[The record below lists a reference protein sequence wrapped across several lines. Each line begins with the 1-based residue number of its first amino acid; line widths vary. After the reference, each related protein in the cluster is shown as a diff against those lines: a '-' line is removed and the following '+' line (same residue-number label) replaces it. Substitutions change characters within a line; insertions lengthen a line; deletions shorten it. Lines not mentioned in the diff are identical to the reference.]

1 MNPLGQISEAKEKV
15 PASEM
20 VEVVVETEAEAGAS
34 GYSVTGGGKK
44 GIFVKD
50 VLKDSPAAKHLS
62 LQKGDQLLSAQVYFD
77 NVKYEDALKI
87 LQCAEPYKVS
97 FLLKRTIPGLDVSTL
112 PRAASFELKGPKAKM
127 PKMSFRSKRP
137 FKARKLR
144 AGRFGLKR
152 LKENKQIKARREIEK
167 ETSPAKLEFSPMDVE
182 FVFPKLHKPPKVGIE
197 PMEGEMKFTGYGPQ
211 GGGLKTEK
219 KKMKIRFPKMKL
231 KQANIEEGNIEGG
244 IKDTDKTKEKV
255 KVKQKAP
262 GFGIAFTKAKDRK
275 LDSSEEKM
283 EVKSPE
289 IKFRPP
295 SVEFDF
301 GVSSQ
306 SDADAIKT
314 HVKEKDG
321 LKFQP
326 PKVEL
331 SMGLLSAKADD
342 ALHKKGQISPKV
354 SKEDIKSQKGHSIG
368 EGIKIE
374 IGKFGFGSGPT
385 AEDELGSEDG
395 KTKKAKLQLPEVE
408 LPRYSLDKKK
418 VDKVPEGKEKVQMPS
433 IDITAPKFDLHL
445 LVGKDV
451 TPTRSK
457 TSKADRTH
465 EPLKFLPK
473 FGNLKD
479 DVEVSLPKLALITPK
494 TDLKEKGK
502 DLDGLPSIEISL
514 PKPRCEAKLAV
525 PQKESV
531 ETIKRPGIKLPVIDI
546 SVQDPGIDL
555 HLPKPKGAADIEA
568 KGELIKGSQ
577 DRIDKLELKM
587 PVISLPKPELGRISI
602 STPKADSKCPLLDI
616 ITKENDTEVKDAR
629 ISVPQLDISVPKFM
643 PSFKS
648 PDQAEETKYSKI
660 SLPTFEISLPKIK
673 RAESDVSDKG
683 GKINIPVV
691 DISLPKLKT
700 SESDSKLESTGGGR
714 ISIPQVDI
722 SPPGIKSEDGNKN
735 VWEGGKFRLPTL
747 SKMKA
752 SKKEVDIEC
761 PEMTGVK
768 LQLPKVDIAIPK
780 PISKDAE
787 SDVEGHKGLSG
798 KFKIPTF
805 DVLLPKLKGHKEASD
820 IRHEKGYMPQIDIS
834 LPKLKSPTAE
844 AHAEGH
850 DNKDGKLK
858 MPRFEILLPT
868 MKSKEAKI
876 ADESHKV
883 KGGKSYL
890 PKMDISLPQG
900 KSQEIVAEVE
910 CRDEDSKLY
919 IPKVDVLLPKLKLP
933 EEKITESQKSKDSR
947 IHMPTL
953 DVSLPKIKSEEGG
966 MKTDISVSKGTKVN
980 LPSLDIS
987 LPNLKLP
994 EENIFA
1000 SRGKKDEMNLQTT
1013 PVKIPAVN
1021 IKVPKFDIDLNLPRG
1036 KKDAAADVHF
1046 KEKNKEKD
1054 RKIDKGPGFPKLSHG
1069 IKFGKGNI
1077 PDISL
1082 SIPKGKTDVSR
1093 CKAEVDIKPPK
1104 LKHEDKDPE
1113 IDTHDSQLK
1122 LPTLKIPKLNIVT
1135 PKLPDIDLNVKGT
1148 KDREEASINL
1158 TGEDRRPEWS
1168 DIPEVEIK
1176 IPKILISEKETETE
1190 VKAKKGKIAISEK
1203 AEESYDDH
1211 VKYKFKMP
1219 KLSMPRLGS
1228 KEAGVDAAGA
1238 KADPESRAKIPS
1250 IELSLPAGKVSGGGL
1265 LFPKAQMNVSE
1276 ADTKEYEGKFKM
1288 PKMPTVNISAPK
1300 IDLGVGIPKDKREVS
1315 FGSSRCKE
1323 GASDQGFEGKDF
1335 KLRIPKVTLPSFN
1348 VSSSNEENIE
1358 CDTAMGSKDIHT
1370 HADYRFSKPKVKM
1383 PDVDISIPQRKSGE
1397 NVLDVKADRTFKPKI
1412 KIPKV
1417 NILGNTDEAV
1427 RSHTP
1432 AEPMKMKIPVIDIL
1446 VPKGNMKLDIG
1457 LPKGEGAKGKNTS
1470 TGSPKLKMGKDAGL
1484 EIHGVKKDGEQRG
1497 QFKMKKSG
1505 KGAAEMP
1512 VENKEK
1518 VQGKFQMPKI
1528 TLPSIDFS
1536 IPKEG
1541 TDISVPKLQTPELS
1555 TKSSKF
1561 KIPDLEI
1568 SGSKGTKAESSGSTE
1583 HAGKTRVSE
1592 APSVS
1597 LDPMMGYE
1605 GPKMPRV
1612 KKAVFVLLNP
1622 SQSFTSLSDEVGS
1635 VEPAAAKARAP
1646 KSEMKWKEDKEST
1659 KQGKK
1664 DRVFGADRE
1673 KAGIRSNITSREV
1686 TEKVG
1691 KGKEEIVKPVKS
1703 RTEME
1708 RQSSESPIPKLS
1720 LGFFSGRA
1728 TGEAEYTTVTKRE
1741 GQCGEVTKQEI
1752 SKGKSSLFKVSEFKL
1767 NMSSITRMTP
1777 ESSPQSSRDSLQ
1789 RPKNDEPRSSYKM
1802 QMPSVGFSS
1811 HTTPKDPSTFKEG

>member
-1 MNPLGQISEAKEKV
+1 MQ
-15 PASEM
+15 
-20 VEVVVETEAEAGAS
+20 
-34 GYSVTGGGKK
+34 
-44 GIFVKD
+44 
-50 VLKDSPAAKHLS
+50 
-62 LQKGDQLLSAQVYFD
+62 
-77 NVKYEDALKI
+77 
-87 LQCAEPYKVS
+87 
-97 FLLKRTIPGLDVSTL
+97 
-112 PRAASFELKGPKAKM
+112 
-127 PKMSFRSKRP
+127 SFRSKRP

-152 LKENKQIKARREIEK
+152 LKENKQIKARREIEN
-167 ETSPAKLEFSPMDVE
+167 ETSPANLEFSPMDVE
-182 FVFPKLHKPPKVGIE
+182 FVFPKLHKLPKIGIE
-197 PMEGEMKFTGYGPQ
+197 PMEGEMKFTGYGPR
-211 GGGLKTEK
+211 GGPLTTEK
-219 KKMKIRFPKMKL
+219 KKRKIRFPKMKV
-231 KQANIEEGNIEGG
+231 KQANIEEANIEGG
-244 IKDTDKTKEKV
+244 IKGTDKTKEKL

-262 GFGIAFTKAKDRK
+262 GFGIMFTKAKDRK
-275 LDSSEEKM
+275 LEEKM

-301 GVSSQ
+301 GAISSQ

-321 LKFQP
+321 LKFKP
-326 PKVEL
+326 PEVEL
-331 SMGLLSAKADD
+331 SMGLPSVKAGDT
-342 ALHKKGQISPKV
+342 LPKKGQISPKV

-374 IGKFGFGSGPT
+374 IGKIGFGSGPN

-395 KTKKAKLQLPEVE
+395 KTKKAKLQLPEIE

-418 VDKVPEGKEKVQMPS
+418 VEKVPEGKEKMQMPS
-433 IDITAPKFDLHL
+433 IDITAPKLDLQL

-457 TSKADRTH
+457 TSKAEGTH
-465 EPLKFLPK
+465 EHLKFLPK
-473 FGNLKD
+473 FGSLKD
-479 DVEVSLPKLALITPK
+479 DVVVSLPKFGLVTPK
-494 TDLKEKGK
+494 TDLEEKGK

-514 PKPRCEAKLAV
+514 PRPRYETKLAV

-531 ETIKRPGIKLPVIDI
+531 ETIKRPGIKLPVINI
-546 SVQDPGIDL
+546 SVQDSDINL
-555 HLPKPKGAADIEA
+555 HLPKAKGIADNEA
-568 KGELIKGSQ
+568 KGGLIKGSQ
-577 DRIDKLELKM
+577 DRIDELELKM
-587 PVISLPKPELGRISI
+587 PVISLPKRELGRISA

-616 ITKENDTEVKDAR
+616 ITKENDTDIKDAR
-629 ISVPQLDISVPKFM
+629 ISMPQLNISVPKFM

-648 PDQAEETKYSKI
+648 PDQPEETKASKI

-700 SESDSKLESTGGGR
+700 SESDSKLESTEGGR

-768 LQLPKVDIAIPK
+768 LQLPKIDITIPK
-780 PISKDAE
+780 QISKDTE

-805 DVLLPKLKGHKEASD
+805 DVSLPKLKAHKEVSD

-834 LPKLKSPTAE
+834 LPKLKPPAAE
-844 AHAEGH
+844 AYVEGH
-850 DNKDGKLK
+850 DDKDGKLK

-868 MKSKEAKI
+868 MKSKEAKT
-876 ADESHKV
+876 ADESHEV

-890 PKMDISLPQG
+890 PKMDISFPQR

-933 EEKITESQKSKDSR
+933 EENITESQKSKDSR

-953 DVSLPKIKSEEGG
+953 DVSLPKIKSEEGDIE
-966 MKTDISVSKGTKVN
+966 TDTSVSKGAKVN
-980 LPSLDIS
+980 MPTLDIS

-1000 SRGKKDEMNLQTT
+1000 SRGKKDEMNSQTT

-1021 IKVPKFDIDLNLPRG
+1021 IKVPKFDIDLDLPKG
-1036 KKDAAADVHF
+1036 KKDVTADVHF
-1046 KEKNKEKD
+1046 KEKSKEKD
-1054 RKIDKGPGFPKLSHG
+1054 RKIEGSAVKDKGPGFPKLSHG
-1069 IKFGKGNI
+1069 VKFGKGNI

-1082 SIPKGKTDVSR
+1082 STPKGKTDVSR
-1093 CKAEVDIKPPK
+1093 CKVEPDIKPPK
-1104 LKHEDKDPE
+1104 LKHMDKDPE
-1113 IDTHDSQLK
+1113 IDTHEKDSQLK
-1122 LPTLKIPKLNIVT
+1122 LSTLKIPKLNIVS
-1135 PKLPDIDLNVKGT
+1135 PKLPDIDLNLKGT

-1158 TGEDRRPEWS
+1158 PGDDCRPERS

-1176 IPKILISEKETETE
+1176 FPKILISEKETETE
-1190 VKAKKGKIAISEK
+1190 VKAKKGKIAIPGNAK
-1203 AEESYDDH
+1203 ESCDDE

-1219 KLSMPRLGS
+1219 KLSMPKLGS
-1228 KEAGVDAAGA
+1228 KEAGIDAVEA
-1238 KADPESRAKIPS
+1238 KADPESKAKMPS
-1250 IELSLPAGKVSGGGL
+1250 IKLSLPAGKVSEGGL
-1265 LFPKAQMNVSE
+1265 LLPKP
-1276 ADTKEYEGKFKM
+1276 DTKEYEGKF
-1288 PKMPTVNISAPK
+1288 KMPTVNISAPK
-1300 IDLGVGIPKDKREVS
+1300 IDLGVSIPKDKQEVS
-1315 FGSSRCKE
+1315 FGPRACKE
-1323 GASDQGFEGKDF
+1323 DASDQDFEGKDF

-1348 VSSSNEENIE
+1348 VSSSKEKNIE
-1358 CDTAMGSKDIHT
+1358 CDTAMKSKDFDT
-1370 HADYRFSKPKVKM
+1370 RADYRFSKPKVKM
-1383 PDVDISIPQRKSGE
+1383 PDVDISIPQRKMGE
-1397 NVLDVKADRTFKPKI
+1397 NALDVKNDRKFKPKI

-1417 NILGNTDEAV
+1417 NILGSTDEGV
-1427 RSHTP
+1427 CSHTP
-1432 AEPMKMKIPVIDIL
+1432 AEPTKMKMPALDIL
-1446 VPKGNMKLDIG
+1446 VPKGSMKLDIG
-1457 LPKGEGAKGKNTS
+1457 LPKGEGAKGKNPS
-1470 TGSPKLKMGKDAGL
+1470 TGSPKLKMGKDTEL
-1484 EIHGVKKDGEQRG
+1484 EKDGKKKDGEKRG
-1497 QFKMKKSG
+1497 EFKMKKSA
-1505 KGAAEMP
+1505 KGTAEMH

-1518 VQGKFQMPKI
+1518 VQGKLQMPKI
-1528 TLPSIDFS
+1528 TLPGIDLS
-1536 IPKEG
+1536 IPKER
-1541 TDISVPKLQTPELS
+1541 TDNYVAKLQNPEIS

-1568 SGSKGTKAESSGSTE
+1568 SGSKGTKAESGGSTE
-1583 HAGKTRVSE
+1583 HVSKTRACE
-1592 APSVS
+1592 GPSLS
-1597 LDPMMGYE
+1597 LDPKMEYE
-1605 GPKMPRV
+1605 GPKMPKV

-1622 SQSFTSLSDEVGS
+1622 KAEMSQSLTSLSDEETS
-1635 VEPAAAKARAP
+1635 VEAAAIKARAP
-1646 KSEMKWKEDKEST
+1646 KNEMKWKEDKEST
-1659 KQGKK
+1659 KQVKK
-1664 DRVFGADRE
+1664 DRVFGGDRE
-1673 KAGIRSNITSREV
+1673 KAGIRSNITFCGV

-1691 KGKEEIVKPVKS
+1691 KGKEEIKPVKS
-1703 RTEME
+1703 RTGTEQ
-1708 RQSSESPIPKLS
+1708 QSSESPIPKLS
-1720 LGFFSGRA
+1720 LDFFSGRA
-1728 TGEAEYTTVTKRE
+1728 TGGAEYTTVTKRE
-1741 GQCGEVTKQEI
+1741 GQCGEATKQEI

-1789 RPKNDEPRSSYKM
+1789 CTKNEPRSSYKL
-1802 QMPSVGFSS
+1802 QMPSIGFSS

>member
-1 MNPLGQISEAKEKV
+1 MNPSGQISEAE
-15 PASEM
+15 
-20 VEVVVETEAEAGAS
+20 
-34 GYSVTGGGKK
+34 
-44 GIFVKD
+44 
-50 VLKDSPAAKHLS
+50 
-62 LQKGDQLLSAQVYFD
+62 
-77 NVKYEDALKI
+77 
-87 LQCAEPYKVS
+87 
-97 FLLKRTIPGLDVSTL
+97 
-112 PRAASFELKGPKAKM
+112 
-127 PKMSFRSKRP
+127 SFRSKRP

-182 FVFPKLHKPPKVGIE
+182 FVFPKLHKLPKIGIE
-197 PMEGEMKFTGYGPQ
+197 PMEGEMKFTGYGPR
-211 GGGLKTEK
+211 GGSLTTEK
-219 KKMKIRFPKMKL
+219 KKRKIRFPKMKV
-231 KQANIEEGNIEGG
+231 KQANIEEANTEGG
-244 IKDTDKTKEKV
+244 IKDTGKTKEKV
-255 KVKQKAP
+255 QVKQKAT
-262 GFGIAFTKAKDRK
+262 GFGIMFTKAKDRK
-275 LDSSEEKM
+275 LEEKM
-283 EVKSPE
+283 EVMSPE

-301 GVSSQ
+301 GG
-306 SDADAIKT
+306 ADAIKT

-321 LKFQP
+321 LKFKP
-326 PKVEL
+326 PEVEL
-331 SMGLLSAKADD
+331 SMGLPSVKAEDT
-342 ALHKKGQISPKV
+342 LPKEGQISPKV

-368 EGIKIE
+368 EGITIE
-374 IGKFGFGSGPT
+374 IGKIGFGSGPT

-395 KTKKAKLQLPEVE
+395 KTKKAKLQLPEIE

-418 VDKVPEGKEKVQMPS
+418 VEKVSVGKEKMQMPS
-433 IDITAPKFDLHL
+433 INITAPKLDLQQL
-445 LVGKDV
+445 LGKDV
-451 TPTRSK
+451 TPTWNK
-457 TSKADRTH
+457 TSKAEGTH

-473 FGNLKD
+473 FGSLKD
-479 DVEVSLPKLALITPK
+479 DVEVSLPKLGLITPK
-494 TDLKEKGK
+494 TDLEEKGK

-514 PKPRCEAKLAV
+514 PKPRCETKLAA

-546 SVQDPGIDL
+546 SVQDPDIDL
-555 HLPKPKGAADIEA
+555 HLPKAKGAADIKA
-568 KGELIKGSQ
+568 KGGLIKGSQ
-577 DRIDKLELKM
+577 DRIDGLELKM
-587 PVISLPKPELGRISI
+587 PVISLPKPELGRISA

-616 ITKENDTEVKDAR
+616 ITKENDTDVKDAR
-629 ISVPQLDISVPKFM
+629 ISMPQLNISVPKFM

-648 PDQAEETKYSKI
+648 LDQPEETKASKI

-673 RAESDVSDKG
+673 RVESDVSDKG

-700 SESDSKLESTGGGR
+700 SESDSKLESTEGGR

-735 VWEGGKFRLPTL
+735 AWEGGKFRLPTL

-768 LQLPKVDIAIPK
+768 LQLPKIDIMIPK
-780 PISKDAE
+780 QISKDTE

-805 DVLLPKLKGHKEASD
+805 DVSLPKLKAHKEVSD

-834 LPKLKSPTAE
+834 LPKLKPPAAE
-844 AHAEGH
+844 THVEGH
-850 DNKDGKLK
+850 DDKDGKLK

-868 MKSKEAKI
+868 MKSKEAKT
-876 ADESHKV
+876 ADESHEV

-890 PKMDISLPQG
+890 PKMDISLPHR

-919 IPKVDVLLPKLKLP
+919 IPKLDVLLPKLNLP
-933 EEKITESQKSKDSR
+933 EEKITESQKSKYSR

-966 MKTDISVSKGTKVN
+966 METDTSVSKGAKVN
-980 LPSLDIS
+980 MPTLDIS

-1000 SRGKKDEMNLQTT
+1000 SRGKKDEMNSQTT

-1021 IKVPKFDIDLNLPRG
+1021 IKVPKFDIDLNLPKG
-1036 KKDAAADVHF
+1036 KKDVTADVHF

-1054 RKIDKGPGFPKLSHG
+1054 RKIEGSAVKD
-1069 IKFGKGNI
+1069 
-1077 PDISL
+1077 
-1082 SIPKGKTDVSR
+1082 KGKTDVSR
-1093 CKAEVDIKPPK
+1093 CKVEANIKPPK
-1104 LKHEDKDPE
+1104 LKHMDKDPE
-1113 IDTHDSQLK
+1113 IDTHEKDSQLK
-1122 LPTLKIPKLNIVT
+1122 LPTLKIPKLNIVS

-1158 TGEDRRPEWS
+1158 TGEDRRPERS

-1190 VKAKKGKIAISEK
+1190 VKAKKGKIAIPENAK
-1203 AEESYDDH
+1203 ESYDDR

-1228 KEAGVDAAGA
+1228 KEAGIEAVGA
-1238 KADPESRAKIPS
+1238 KADPEPKAKMPS
-1250 IELSLPAGKVSGGGL
+1250 VELSLPTGKVSEGGL
-1265 LFPKAQMNVSE
+1265 LLPK
-1276 ADTKEYEGKFKM
+1276 ADTKYEGKFKI
-1288 PKMPTVNISAPK
+1288 PTVNISAPK
-1300 IDLGVGIPKDKREVS
+1300 VDVGVSIRKDKQEVS
-1315 FGSSRCKE
+1315 LGSSSCKE
-1323 GASDQGFEGKDF
+1323 GASDQDFEGKDF

-1348 VSSSNEENIE
+1348 VSSSKEENIE
-1358 CDTAMGSKDIHT
+1358 CDTAMGSKDIDT

-1383 PDVDISIPQRKSGE
+1383 PDVDISIPQRKTGE
-1397 NVLDVKADRTFKPKI
+1397 NTLDVKADRKFKPKI

-1417 NILGNTDEAV
+1417 NILGSTDEGV
-1427 RSHTP
+1427 CSHTT
-1432 AEPMKMKIPVIDIL
+1432 AEPTKMKMPALDIL
-1446 VPKGNMKLDIG
+1446 VPKGSMKLDIG
-1457 LPKGEGAKGKNTS
+1457 LPKGEGARGKNPS
-1470 TGSPKLKMGKDAGL
+1470 TGSPKLKMGKDIEL
-1484 EIHGVKKDGEQRG
+1484 EKHGKKKDGEQWSE
-1497 QFKMKKSG
+1497 FKMKKSG
-1505 KGAAEMP
+1505 KGTAEMH

-1518 VQGKFQMPKI
+1518 VQGKLQMPKI
-1528 TLPSIDFS
+1528 TLPGIDFS

-1541 TDISVPKLQTPELS
+1541 TDSCVAKLQNPEIS

-1583 HAGKTRVSE
+1583 HAGKTRASD

-1597 LDPMMGYE
+1597 LDPEMGYE
-1605 GPKMPRV
+1605 GPKMPKV

-1622 SQSFTSLSDEVGS
+1622 KAEMSQSFTSLSDEVTS

-1659 KQGKK
+1659 KQMKK
-1664 DRVFGADRE
+1664 DRVSGADRE
-1673 KAGIRSNITSREV
+1673 KAGIRSNIT
-1686 TEKVG
+1686 EKVG
-1691 KGKEEIVKPVKS
+1691 KGKEEISKPVKS
-1703 RTEME
+1703 RTETE
-1708 RQSSESPIPKLS
+1708 QQSSQSPIPKLS
-1720 LGFFSGRA
+1720 LDFFSGRA
-1728 TGEAEYTTVTKRE
+1728 TEEAEYTTVTKRE
-1741 GQCGEVTKQEI
+1741 GQCGEI

-1777 ESSPQSSRDSLQ
+1777 ESSPQGSRDSLHCT
-1789 RPKNDEPRSSYKM
+1789 KNDEPRRSYKM

-1811 HTTPKDPSTFKEG
+1811 HSTPKDPSTFKEG